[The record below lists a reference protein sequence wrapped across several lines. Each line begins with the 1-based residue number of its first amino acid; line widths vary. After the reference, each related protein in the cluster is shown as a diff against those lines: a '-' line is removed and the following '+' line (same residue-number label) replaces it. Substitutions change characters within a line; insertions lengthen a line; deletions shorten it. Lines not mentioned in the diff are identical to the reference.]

1 MLEERRKQLYE
12 VYKVWEKELKAA
24 CPQLITKEYSH
35 PYYLHIPD
43 DWFVAGHKILIVGE
57 EGFGTK
63 QFDLSIE
70 EAQEFNRAYLA
81 EQLGKGKKNNSGFW
95 RRIRKIAVLPDVSV
109 TWTNL
114 DMIHING
121 KECRLSEYEQTML
134 HQTPTAI
141 LSEEIRILE
150 PDIVVYFGWYREP
163 LRAELRGELAPV
175 FDALYPSGK
184 PGWEPEKMQAIK
196 QGKVCHIFTYH
207 PGWGQ
212 RVKGY
217 EDKVMDLVT
226 NTLKCA
232 DHEM

>member
-24 CPQLITKEYSH
+24 CPQLITKKYSH

-43 DWFVAGHKILIVGE
+43 NWFVAGHRILIVGE
-57 EGFGTK
+57 EGFGSK

-70 EAQEFNRAYLA
+70 EVQEFNRTYLA
-81 EQLGKGKKNNSGFW
+81 EQLGVGKKNNSGFW
-95 RRIRKIAVLPDVSV
+95 QRIRRIAALPDVSV

-121 KECRLSEYEQTML
+121 KECRLPKLEQTML

-141 LSEEIRILE
+141 LSQEIRILE

-163 LRAELRGELAPV
+163 LRAEMRDELVAV
-175 FDALYPSGK
+175 FDALYPNGK
-184 PGWEPEKMQAIK
+184 PDWEPEKIRTIRHE
-196 QGKVCHIFTYH
+196 KVCHIFTYH
-207 PGWGQ
+207 PGW
-212 RVKGY
+212 RRKGKAY
-217 EDKVMDLVT
+217 EDSVIETIKRSLSETDS
-226 NTLKCA
+226 K
-232 DHEM
+232 